1 MTDIEIA
8 HSVKMKTIK
17 EIAKKF
23 QIKESMLDYFGKY
36 RAKLEYQKIHQTKRG
51 KLILVSAITPTPAGE
66 GKTTVSIGLS
76 DAINL
81 RGKTSIL
88 ALREPS
94 LGPVFG
100 LKGGA
105 TGGGY
110 AQVIPIEDINL
121 HFNGDFHAITTAN
134 NLLSSLIDNHL
145 YQGNVLNIDEN
156 RIVFNRCLDLNDR
169 ALRNIVVSNGGTKK
183 EVLRKEKFNITAAS
197 EIMAIMCLSK
207 DIHELKENLA
217 DITVAYNKEGK
228 AVTARD
234 LNAHH
239 AMAIL
244 LKEALKP
251 NVVQTLAGNLAL
263 IHCGPFANIAHGC
276 NSIIATESAMSL
288 GEYTVTEAGFGA
300 DLGAEKFLDLKCRK
314 INIMPNAVVIVATV
328 RALKMHGGIS
338 KEELTIENVEAIKKG
353 AENLIKHIK
362 NMTTVFGLPTIVAIN
377 KFSSDTNRELETIK
391 EIVAMQK
398 VKAVVVEVWSK
409 GGEGALELADEVI
422 KLCEKEKKTQF
433 VYDVTDSPETKI
445 MKIATKIY
453 GAKAVKYSE
462 EAKETLIEI
471 EKRKLNELP
480 VVIAKTQ
487 YSLSDNPKLLG
498 VPKEHELTIKSIEIR
513 TGAKMIVAIAGDMLL
528 MPGLGKVPAAENMRI
543 DDKGNISGLF

>member
-36 RAKLEYQKIHQTKRG
+36 RAKLDYQKIHQTKRG

-145 YQGNVLNIDEN
+145 YQGNALNIDEN

-217 DITVAYNKEGK
+217 DITVAYDKEGK

-391 EIVAMQK
+391 EIVATQK

-462 EAKETLIEI
+462 EAKETL
-471 EKRKLNELP
+471 
-480 VVIAKTQ
+480 
-487 YSLSDNPKLLG
+487 
-498 VPKEHELTIKSIEIR
+498 
-513 TGAKMIVAIAGDMLL
+513 
-528 MPGLGKVPAAENMRI
+528 
-543 DDKGNISGLF
+543 

>member
-1 MTDIEIA
+1 
-8 HSVKMKTIK
+8 
-17 EIAKKF
+17 
-23 QIKESMLDYFGKY
+23 
-36 RAKLEYQKIHQTKRG
+36 
-51 KLILVSAITPTPAGE
+51 
-66 GKTTVSIGLS
+66 
-76 DAINL
+76 
-81 RGKTSIL
+81 
-88 ALREPS
+88 
-94 LGPVFG
+94 
-100 LKGGA
+100 
-105 TGGGY
+105 
-110 AQVIPIEDINL
+110 
-121 HFNGDFHAITTAN
+121 
-134 NLLSSLIDNHL
+134 
-145 YQGNVLNIDEN
+145 
-156 RIVFNRCLDLNDR
+156 
-169 ALRNIVVSNGGTKK
+169 
-183 EVLRKEKFNITAAS
+183 
-197 EIMAIMCLSK
+197 
-207 DIHELKENLA
+207 
-217 DITVAYNKEGK
+217 
-228 AVTARD
+228 
-234 LNAHH
+234 
-239 AMAIL
+239 
-244 LKEALKP
+244 
-251 NVVQTLAGNLAL
+251 
-263 IHCGPFANIAHGC
+263 
-276 NSIIATESAMSL
+276 MSL

-314 INIMPNAVVIVATV
+314 INIMPNAVIIVATG
-328 RALKMHGGIS
+328 RALKMHGGIP

-391 EIVAMQK
+391 EIVATQK